1 MRLQGED
8 LVRWLREAYF
18 AVDGLWFLT
27 LEERLGLEAAL
38 EVDVEVWRRF
48 AKVMARRVV
57 KRLNIDASRVE
68 GIVESL
74 QPFFDWEGWE
84 VDVSPHQGLVKVRRC
99 PWWDYLQRVGR
110 SSVIKYVCPKVC
122 EGIFSSWAAAVNP
135 KARLKF
141 TYTPPSCEASFEVE
155 GG

>member
-1 MRLQGED
+1 LRLQGED
-8 LVRWLREAYF
+8 LVKWLREAYF

-84 VDVSPHQGLVKVRRC
+84 VDVSPL
-99 PWWDYLQRVGR
+99 
-110 SSVIKYVCPKVC
+110 
-122 EGIFSSWAAAVNP
+122 
-135 KARLKF
+135 KA
-141 TYTPPSCEASFEVE
+141 
-155 GG
+155 